1 MALCIR
7 EGGAVCD
14 AVSNGY
20 RKTRQDFD
28 DMACVGLRSIG
39 LSIDGFGE
47 THNAIR
53 GRADA
58 FSEAERFCAALKQTG
73 VALTAVTTITR
84 PGLADLERLC
94 GWMLEQGVEIWQWQ
108 QVSPMGRAAGQ
119 SRLCLDGGDILH
131 VMKLYQSLRRR
142 MPILLADNL
151 GYYASAPDGGTI
163 HPFSGCGAGLSV
175 IGLDS
180 RGNVRGCESL
190 YDSRFIEGNI
200 RERSLRGI
208 WEDPNAFAYNR
219 RFRPSDLTGACAV
232 CRHGRRCAGGC
243 RSFNAFHES
252 LYEHVNCAYRFSA
265 LDR

>member
-1 MALCIR
+1 
-7 EGGAVCD
+7 
-14 AVSNGY
+14 
-20 RKTRQDFD
+20 
-28 DMACVGLRSIG
+28 
-39 LSIDGFGE
+39 
-47 THNAIR
+47 
-53 GRADA
+53 
-58 FSEAERFCAALKQTG
+58 
-73 VALTAVTTITR
+73 
-84 PGLADLERLC
+84 
-94 GWMLEQGVEIWQWQ
+94 MLEQGVEIWQWQ